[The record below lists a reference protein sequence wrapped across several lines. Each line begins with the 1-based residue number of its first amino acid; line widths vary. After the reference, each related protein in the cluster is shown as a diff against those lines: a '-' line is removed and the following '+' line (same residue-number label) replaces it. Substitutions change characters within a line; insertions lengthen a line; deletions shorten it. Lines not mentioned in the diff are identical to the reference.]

1 MLASLTLLLLK
12 WPELHGVLVIL
23 SVVGLEIQ
31 CVQVN
36 YFNKDEYRRGGLD
49 KQFSAESVAV
59 YIFRNF
65 EAMATN
71 VYSTSATQ
79 DNLSRHDILAWVND
93 SLQTSYSKIE
103 ELCSGRLN
111 RIF

>member
-1 MLASLTLLLLK
+1 MGPILPVTFVSIIRKFTQIGSQCSLNLCNL
-12 WPELHGVLVIL
+12 
-23 SVVGLEIQ
+23 
-31 CVQVN
+31 
-36 YFNKDEYRRGGLD
+36 
-49 KQFSAESVAV
+49 

-103 ELCSGRLN
+103 ELCSGGVVLFLIIHIRN
-111 RIF
+111 

>member
-1 MLASLTLLLLK
+1 MHA
-12 WPELHGVLVIL
+12 VL
-23 SVVGLEIQ
+23 
-31 CVQVN
+31 
-36 YFNKDEYRRGGLD
+36 
-49 KQFSAESVAV
+49 QFVSFV
-59 YIFRNF
+59 YFRNF

-103 ELCSGRLN
+103 ELCSGTV
-111 RIF
+111 

>member
-1 MLASLTLLLLK
+1 MTLLNHDK
-12 WPELHGVLVIL
+12 IKYVISPIKMIFAL
-23 SVVGLEIQ
+23 
-31 CVQVN
+31 
-36 YFNKDEYRRGGLD
+36 F
-49 KQFSAESVAV
+49 
-59 YIFRNF
+59 IFRNF

-103 ELCSGRLN
+103 ELCSGN
-111 RIF
+111 